1 MGVLLGPY
9 DADFAG
15 RQMAFSRTDLAHSR
29 RIDLQEWRGSARR
42 ALSGHGS
49 SGAGSAVALLSLGRA
64 GRVSQPRFTVHD
76 IAFRARLFSL
86 ARRNAEAGWI
96 SLLEEP
102 HALVGGCE
110 AFAARSR

>member
-15 RQMAFSRTDLAHSR
+15 RQMAISRTDLAHSR

-76 IAFRARLFSL
+76 IAFRARLFPEQYPTTQS
-86 ARRNAEAGWI
+86 RGEMPKPAGSPFWK
-96 SLLEEP
+96 
-102 HALVGGCE
+102 
-110 AFAARSR
+110 SRMPA